1 MNHRIYHTQKAR
13 DRRTWKL
20 TGIRNSEA
28 EEASN
33 APDNILS
40 VPVQSQFCVDLENL
54 PTPHALKA
62 RIDNH
67 PARFAHVGGRNKQNK
82 PPSMKEATHD
92 TQPEFEAG
100 THQSDKA
107 LHRRKN
113 RETRKML
120 EEHWTK
126 QSLENNTLPALIASV
141 SPADTDTLV
150 DGLEKLHVGAVETV
164 MARQ

>member
-1 MNHRIYHTQKAR
+1 
-13 DRRTWKL
+13 
-20 TGIRNSEA
+20 
-28 EEASN
+28 
-33 APDNILS
+33 
-40 VPVQSQFCVDLENL
+40 
-54 PTPHALKA
+54 
-62 RIDNH
+62 
-67 PARFAHVGGRNKQNK
+67 
-82 PPSMKEATHD
+82 MKEATHD
-92 TQPEFEAG
+92 TQPELEAG
-100 THQSDKA
+100 THKA

-164 MARQ
+164 MPGNNNPELGPHIGLQDGTEDNSDFFDPSTVVAPSFPTFERTSKVETY